1 MQLRAQ
7 AEIDF
12 EVESDNDWDSDD
24 GLPLSNFIERRP
36 KNSKTFA
43 YTLNKD
49 LENSF
54 LEWQPIQNVKNN
66 RSPGTT
72 FKIFF
77 DKDLVEEIVNFS
89 NVYSQQKNRTGDI
102 TVDEMYCFLGV
113 LLVSGYASVS
123 RRHMYWQN
131 CDDTQNK
138 LISAA
143 ISRDRFQFI
152 MSNLHCNDNTTLDKN
167 DKYCKLRPLFN
178 NLNKKFFDFA
188 PIEQNHSFDE
198 AMIPYFGRHTCKQ
211 FIRGKPIRWGY
222 KFWVGTLRLGYIVY
236 FDPYQGSSTTISEKY
251 KHMGLGASV
260 VLQYADMLQKMPY
273 QPFHLFFDNFF
284 SSLSLLKEL
293 KLRNIQATGTIREN
307 RIPKSPFSNST
318 FLKKK
323 ARGTFEYG
331 VADNEIA
338 LCKWND
344 NSVVTLATNA
354 CTVFPV
360 HKVKRFSQ
368 SEKKHVSIDQ
378 PRLIKAY
385 NENMGGVDRSDQ
397 NIGQYRV
404 SIRGKKWYFPLF
416 SHCVDMVVQNSW
428 HLHKNDGG
436 TLDQLQFRRD
446 IGTELL
452 ESHKKSTKKGPS
464 KLPKNAHQYT
474 RYDRLDHLV
483 IYQENQRR
491 CAVCHKKAN
500 FLCQKCNISL
510 HPKDCFINYH
520 TN

>member
-1 MQLRAQ
+1 MSDKRYWKKPLTLAELLEELESDSIPQVPKGIVIFPPENANDTCDTDEDSGDENDVVPNNLPGVQLRAQ

-143 ISRDRFQFI
+143 ISRDGFQFI
-152 MSNLHCNDNTTLDKN
+152 MSNLHCNNNTTLDKN

-178 NLNKKFFDFA
+178 NLN
-188 PIEQNHSFDE
+188 
-198 AMIPYFGRHTCKQ
+198 
-211 FIRGKPIRWGY
+211 
-222 KFWVGTLRLGYIVY
+222 
-236 FDPYQGSSTTISEKY
+236 
-251 KHMGLGASV
+251 
-260 VLQYADMLQKMPY
+260 
-273 QPFHLFFDNFF
+273 
-284 SSLSLLKEL
+284 
-293 KLRNIQATGTIREN
+293 
-307 RIPKSPFSNST
+307 
-318 FLKKK
+318 
-323 ARGTFEYG
+323 
-331 VADNEIA
+331 
-338 LCKWND
+338 
-344 NSVVTLATNA
+344 
-354 CTVFPV
+354 
-360 HKVKRFSQ
+360 
-368 SEKKHVSIDQ
+368 
-378 PRLIKAY
+378 
-385 NENMGGVDRSDQ
+385 
-397 NIGQYRV
+397 
-404 SIRGKKWYFPLF
+404 
-416 SHCVDMVVQNSW
+416 
-428 HLHKNDGG
+428 
-436 TLDQLQFRRD
+436 
-446 IGTELL
+446 
-452 ESHKKSTKKGPS
+452 
-464 KLPKNAHQYT
+464 
-474 RYDRLDHLV
+474 
-483 IYQENQRR
+483 
-491 CAVCHKKAN
+491 
-500 FLCQKCNISL
+500 
-510 HPKDCFINYH
+510 
-520 TN
+520 

>member
-1 MQLRAQ
+1 MSDKRYWKKPLTLAELLEELESDSIPQVPKGIVIFPPENANDTCDTDEDSGDENDVVPNNLPGVQLRAQ

-260 VLQYADMLQKMPY
+260 VLQYAQIT
-273 QPFHLFFDNFF
+273 
-284 SSLSLLKEL
+284 
-293 KLRNIQATGTIREN
+293 IQ
-307 RIPKSPFSNST
+307 
-318 FLKKK
+318 
-323 ARGTFEYG
+323 
-331 VADNEIA
+331 
-338 LCKWND
+338 
-344 NSVVTLATNA
+344 
-354 CTVFPV
+354 
-360 HKVKRFSQ
+360 
-368 SEKKHVSIDQ
+368 
-378 PRLIKAY
+378 
-385 NENMGGVDRSDQ
+385 
-397 NIGQYRV
+397 
-404 SIRGKKWYFPLF
+404 
-416 SHCVDMVVQNSW
+416 
-428 HLHKNDGG
+428 
-436 TLDQLQFRRD
+436 
-446 IGTELL
+446 
-452 ESHKKSTKKGPS
+452 
-464 KLPKNAHQYT
+464 
-474 RYDRLDHLV
+474 
-483 IYQENQRR
+483 
-491 CAVCHKKAN
+491 
-500 FLCQKCNISL
+500 
-510 HPKDCFINYH
+510 
-520 TN
+520 